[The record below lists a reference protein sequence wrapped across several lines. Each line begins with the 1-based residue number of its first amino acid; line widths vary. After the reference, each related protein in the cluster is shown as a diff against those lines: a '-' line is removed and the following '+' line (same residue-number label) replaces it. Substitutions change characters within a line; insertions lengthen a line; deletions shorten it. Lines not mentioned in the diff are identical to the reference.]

1 MYRDLNNQPV
11 PRKTLEQITIVL
23 QCYLNSP
30 FQFLRT
36 DFTLMYC
43 GDYVSLHE
51 FVLWTYI
58 FRNIVLYHRYTHA
71 LIQQIKDYVN
81 VRPFYI
87 SISCIFTENYFQYS
101 VFIFIFQ
108 WQRCYGLKKWS
119 MWTIYERIIRKYKN
133 NRITRNVSRIE
144 SWDSI

>member
-81 VRPFYI
+81 VRPILYFY
-87 SISCIFTENYFQYS
+87 FMYFYWKLFS
-101 VFIFIFQ
+101 VFSFHLYFPVTKML
-108 WQRCYGLKKWS
+108 WL
-119 MWTIYERIIRKYKN
+119 EEIINVN
-133 NRITRNVSRIE
+133 NLWENNTQV
-144 SWDSI
+144 